1 MVASP
6 VFAATGIN
14 GATLPTRFVGAT
26 SSGAPTYGAFEVG
39 DFVVDRKNGA
49 VIICTAAGIPGTWV
63 NAASL
68 YLPLTGGTVS
78 GAVTLSAL
86 LTLNAGTITAGSAP
100 VLTSLGAT
108 SGAAIQ
114 LSDLTRDYMVY
125 LQVTT
130 SGTATSLT
138 MGHTSGASD
147 VTIVTSGAV
156 SAGTLWSFRLPA
168 GWWFEWT
175 GTTTAVGNQNAV
187 GC

>member
-1 MVASP
+1 MVAT
-6 VFAATGIN
+6 VFAPAGKE
-14 GATLPTRFVGAT
+14 GAGLPTRYVGAT
-26 SSGAPTYGAFEVG
+26 SSGSPTYGAFEIG
-39 DFVVDRKNGA
+39 DLVVDRTG
-49 VIICTAAGIPGTWV
+49 VMYICTAAGIPGTWKS
-63 NAASL
+63 AASL
-68 YLPLTGGTVS
+68 ALPLTGGTVS
-78 GAVTLSAL
+78 GAVTFSAL
-86 LTLNAGTITAGSAP
+86 ATLTGGTTTAGSAP

-114 LSDLTRDYMVY
+114 LTDTTRDYIGY

-168 GWWFEWT
+168 GWYFEWT

>member
-1 MVASP
+1 MVAS
-6 VFAATGIN
+6 VFAPAGKE
-14 GATLPTRFVGAT
+14 GAGYPTRYVGAT
-26 SSGAPTYGAFEVG
+26 ASGSPTYGAFEVG
-39 DFVVDRKNGA
+39 DFVIDRTG
-49 VIICTAAGIPGTWV
+49 VMYICTAAGIPGTWKS
-63 NAASL
+63 AASL

-108 SGAAIQ
+108 SGVATQ
-114 LSDLTRDYMVY
+114 LTDTTRDYTVY

-130 SGTATSLT
+130 GGTATSLT

-156 SAGTLWSFRLPA
+156 TAGTLWSFRLPA

>member
-6 VFAATGIN
+6 VFTATGIT
-14 GATLPTRFVGAT
+14 GATLPSRHVGAT
-26 SSGAPTYGAFEVG
+26 SSGSPTSGAFEIG
-39 DFVVDRKNGA
+39 DFVIDRTG
-49 VIICTAAGIPGTWV
+49 VMYICTAAGIPGTWKS
-63 NAASL
+63 AASL
-68 YLPLTGGTVS
+68 ALPLTGGTVS

-114 LSDLTRDYMVY
+114 LTDTTRDYMVY

-168 GWWFEWT
+168 GWYFEWT